1 MSDLNAIMSI
11 AGQALITQQQAIS
24 VTSHNIANV
33 NTPGYSRQK
42 LVMST
47 NVPSDSEI
55 GPMGNGVSPDA
66 IERIYDRFINAQI
79 NNESQELGRWDA
91 QKNAVE
97 SLEMIFNETYGY
109 GLSEAMSEYWNAWQA
124 LTINPAG
131 SAERQVLVTRAQI
144 LTSTFNKLDSDLT
157 LSQQDLDLTIQG
169 TITDINRL
177 SAQLADLNQKIVAS
191 EIGTQNANDYR
202 DRRDLVLKELSE
214 LIDLNAFEDANG
226 SVSVLNASGRPLVS
240 ATASWQLST
249 ELNVVSGLQDVVWL
263 DDDGNSVNINND
275 ISGGKLK
282 GWLEARDVL
291 IPGFLNRLDALAQ
304 TLVTEVN
311 NLHQTGFDLNGI
323 AGEVF
328 FDGTGTAADIEVNAN
343 IVGDPGLI
351 AASFDP
357 LPFPSAPGDNRN
369 AVEIAKLQHQLLM
382 SGNTATFNDYYS
394 SLVRDVGNEV
404 LKSDSYYTHQSE
416 MVAQLDNYR
425 ESISGVSLD
434 EEMINLIKFQNAYA
448 AAAKLVST
456 ADEMMQTVLQMV

>member
-11 AGQALITQQQAIS
+11 GGQALITHQQAIS

-33 NTPGYSRQK
+33 NTPGYSRQE
-42 LVMST
+42 LAMST

-226 SVSVLNASGRPLVS
+226 NVSVLNASGRPLVS
-240 ATASWQLST
+240 GTASWQLST

-263 DDDGNSVNINND
+263 DTDGNSVNINND

>member
-1 MSDLNAIMSI
+1 MSDINGIMNI

-47 NVPSDSEI
+47 NIPSDSVI
-55 GPMGNGVSPDA
+55 GPMGNGVSGEA
-66 IERIYDRFINAQI
+66 IERIYDRFINDQI

-124 LTINPAG
+124 LTNNPAG
-131 SAERQVLVTRAQI
+131 STERQVLVTRGQI

-157 LSQQDLDLTIQG
+157 HSQQALDLAIAATV
-169 TITDINRL
+169 TDVNRL
-177 SAQLADLNQKIVAS
+177 SAQLADLNQKIVSS
-191 EIGTQNANDYR
+191 ETGTQNANDFR
-202 DRRDLVLKELSE
+202 DQRDLVLKELSE
-214 LIDLNAFEDANG
+214 LIDLNAFKDASG
-226 SVSVLNASGRPLVS
+226 SVSVLIAGGRPLVS
-240 ATASWQLST
+240 GTASWQLST
-249 ELNVVSGLQDVVWL
+249 ELNASGLQDVVWL

-282 GWLEARDVL
+282 GWIETRDVL

-323 AGEVF
+323 AGQVF

-343 IVGDPGLI
+343 IVGDPSLI

-369 AVEIAKLQHQLLM
+369 AVEIAKLQHQLMM

-416 MVAQLDNYR
+416 MLAQLDNYR

-456 ADEMMQTVLQMV
+456 ADELMQTVLQMV

>member
-1 MSDLNAIMSI
+1 MSDINGIMSM

-42 LVMST
+42 LIMTSNT
-47 NVPSDSEI
+47 SLNSAL
-55 GPMGNGVSPDA
+55 GPMGSGVSADA
-66 IERIYDRFINAQI
+66 IERIYDRFLNARI

-91 QKNAVE
+91 QKKAVE
-97 SLEMIFNETYGY
+97 TLEMIFNETYGS
-109 GLSEAMSEYWNAWQA
+109 GLNEAMSEFWNAWQA
-124 LTINPAG
+124 LTNNPAG
-131 SAERQVLVTRAQI
+131 SAERQVLVTRGQI

-157 LSQQDLDLTIQG
+157 HSQQELDLAIAATV
-169 TITDINRL
+169 TDVNRL

-191 EIGTQNANDYR
+191 ETGTQNANDYR
-202 DRRDLVLKELSE
+202 DQRDLVLKELSE

-226 SVSVLNASGRPLVS
+226 NVSVLNASGRPLVS
-240 ATASWQLST
+240 GTASWQLST

-263 DDDGNSVNINND
+263 DNDGNSVNISND

-282 GWLEARDVL
+282 GWLETRDVL

-404 LKSDSYYTHQSE
+404 LKSDSYYTIQSE

-448 AAAKLVST
+448 AAAKLVTT
-456 ADEMMQTVLQMV
+456 ADELMQTVLQMV

>member
-1 MSDLNAIMSI
+1 MSDINGIMSM

-47 NVPSDSEI
+47 NIPLDSAI
-55 GPMGNGVSPDA
+55 GPMGSGVSADA
-66 IERIYDRFINAQI
+66 IERIYDRFINARI

-91 QKNAVE
+91 QKKAVE
-97 SLEMIFNETYGY
+97 TLEMIFNETYGS
-109 GLSEAMSEYWNAWQA
+109 GLNEAMSEFWNAWQA
-124 LTINPAG
+124 LTNNPAG
-131 SAERQVLVTRAQI
+131 SAERQVLVTRGQI

-157 LSQQDLDLTIQG
+157 HSQQELDLAIAATV
-169 TITDINRL
+169 TDVNRL

-191 EIGTQNANDYR
+191 ETGTQNANDYR
-202 DRRDLVLKELSE
+202 DQRDLVLKELSE

-226 SVSVLNASGRPLVS
+226 NVSVLNASGRPLVS
-240 ATASWQLST
+240 GTASWQLST

-263 DDDGNSVNINND
+263 DNDGNSVNISND

-282 GWLEARDVL
+282 GWLETRDVL

-343 IVGDPGLI
+343 IVGVPGLI

-404 LKSDSYYTHQSE
+404 LKSDSYYTIQSE
-416 MVAQLDNYR
+416 MVAQY
-425 ESISGVSLD
+425 GGAVG
-434 EEMINLIKFQNAYA
+434 
-448 AAAKLVST
+448 
-456 ADEMMQTVLQMV
+456 

>member
-1 MSDLNAIMSI
+1 MADLNGIMSI
-11 AGQALITQQQAIS
+11 AGQALTTQQQAIS

-42 LVMST
+42 LVTTT
-47 NVPSDSEI
+47 NIPSDSAV
-55 GPMGNGVSPDA
+55 GPMGNGVSAVA
-66 IERIYDRFINAQI
+66 IERIYDRFINDQI

-97 SLEMIFNETYGY
+97 SLEMIFNETYGS
-109 GLSEAMSEYWNAWQA
+109 GLNEAMSEYWNAWQA
-124 LTINPAG
+124 LSNNSAG
-131 SAERQVLVTRAQI
+131 SAERQVLVTRGQI
-144 LTSTFNKLDSDLT
+144 LSSTFNKLDSDLT
-157 LSQQDLDLTIQG
+157 RSQQDLDLAIAATV
-169 TITDINRL
+169 TDVNRL
-177 SAQLADLNQKIVAS
+177 SAQLADLNQKVVSS
-191 EIGTQNANDYR
+191 ETGTQNANDFR
-202 DRRDLVLKELSE
+202 DQRDLVLKELSE

-226 SVSVLNASGRPLVS
+226 SVSVLIAGGRPLVS
-240 ATASWQLST
+240 GTASWQLST
-249 ELNVVSGLQDVVWL
+249 ELNASGLQDVVWL

-282 GWLEARDVL
+282 GWLETRDVL
-291 IPGFLNRLDALAQ
+291 IPGFLNRLDTLAQ

-357 LPFPSAPGDNRN
+357 LPFPSVPGDNRN

-448 AAAKLVST
+448 AAAKLVTT
-456 ADEMMQTVLQMV
+456 ADELMQTVLQMV

>member
-1 MSDLNAIMSI
+1 MSNINGILSM
-11 AGQALITQQQAIS
+11 AGQALSTQQQAIS

-33 NTPGYSRQK
+33 NTPGYSRQE
-42 LVMST
+42 LAMST
-47 NVPSDSEI
+47 NVPSDSAI
-55 GPMGNGVSPDA
+55 GLMGNGVSPDA

-97 SLEMIFNETYGY
+97 SLEMIFNETDGS
-109 GLSEAMSEYWNAWQA
+109 GLNEAMSEYWKAWQA
-124 LTINPAG
+124 LTNNPAG
-131 SAERQVLVTRAQI
+131 SAERQVLLTRAQI

-157 LSQQDLDLTIQG
+157 HSQQELDLAIAATV
-169 TITDINRL
+169 TDVNRL

-202 DRRDLVLKELSE
+202 DQRDLVLKELSE

-226 SVSVLNASGRPLVS
+226 SVSVLIAGGRPLVS
-240 ATASWQLST
+240 GTASWQLST

-263 DDDGNSVNINND
+263 DNDGNSVNINND

-291 IPGFLNRLDALAQ
+291 IPDYLNRLDALAQ

-323 AGEVF
+323 AGIVF
-328 FDGTGTAADIEVNAN
+328 FDGTGTAADIEVNAS

-425 ESISGVSLD
+425 ESVSGVSLD

-456 ADEMMQTVLQMV
+456 ADELMQTVLQMV

>member
-33 NTPGYSRQK
+33 NTPGYSRQE
-42 LVMST
+42 LAMST

-226 SVSVLNASGRPLVS
+226 NVSVLNASGRPLVS
-240 ATASWQLST
+240 GTASWQLST

-263 DDDGNSVNINND
+263 DTDGNSVNINND

>member
-1 MSDLNAIMSI
+1 MSDLNGILSI

-42 LVMST
+42 LVMTTSPPV
-47 NVPSDSEI
+47 NSEV
-55 GPMGNGVSPDA
+55 GPMGTGVSA
-66 IERIYDRFINAQI
+66 VEIERIYDRFVNAQI

-91 QKNAVE
+91 QKNGVE
-97 SLEMIFNETYGY
+97 SLEMIFNEAYGY

-124 LTINPAG
+124 LSNNPAG
-131 SAERQVLVTRAQI
+131 GTERQVLVTRGQI
-144 LTSTFNKLDSDLT
+144 LASTFNKLDSDLT
-157 LSQQDLDLTIQG
+157 QSQRDQDLAIEETV
-169 TITDINRL
+169 TEVNRL
-177 SAQLADLNQKIVAS
+177 AAQLVDLNQKIVSS
-191 EIGTQNANDYR
+191 ETGTQNANDYR
-202 DRRDLVLKELSE
+202 DQRDLVLKKLSE
-214 LIDLNAFEDANG
+214 LIDINEFENADG
-226 SVSVLNASGRPLVS
+226 SVSVLIADGRPLVS
-240 ATASWQLST
+240 GTTSWQLST
-249 ELNVVSGLQDVVWL
+249 QVNVSGLQDVVWL
-263 DDDGNSVNINND
+263 DNAGGPVIINND
-275 ISGGKLK
+275 ISAGKLK
-282 GWLEARDVL
+282 GWLETRDVL
-291 IPGFLNRLDALAQ
+291 IPDYLNRLDTLAQ

-323 AGEVF
+323 VGEVF

-343 IVGDPGLI
+343 IVGDPNLI

-357 LPFPSAPGDNRN
+357 APLASTPGDNRN

-382 SGNTATFNDYYS
+382 NGNTATFNDYYS
-394 SLVRDVGNEV
+394 SLISDVGNEV

-448 AAAKLVST
+448 AAAKLVTT

>member
-11 AGQALITQQQAIS
+11 AGQALTTQQQAIS

-33 NTPGYSRQK
+33 NTPGYSRQE
-42 LVMST
+42 LAMST

-226 SVSVLNASGRPLVS
+226 NVSVLNASGRPLVS
-240 ATASWQLST
+240 GTASWQLST

-263 DDDGNSVNINND
+263 DTDGNSVNINND

-311 NLHQTGFDLNGI
+311 NLHQTGFDLSGI

>member
-1 MSDLNAIMSI
+1 MSDLNGILSI

-42 LVMST
+42 LVMTTSPPV
-47 NVPSDSEI
+47 NSEV
-55 GPMGNGVSPDA
+55 GPMGTGVSA
-66 IERIYDRFINAQI
+66 VEIERIYDRFVNAQI

-91 QKNAVE
+91 QKNGVE
-97 SLEMIFNETYGY
+97 SLEMIFNEAYGY

-124 LTINPAG
+124 LSNNPTG
-131 SAERQVLVTRAQI
+131 RTERQVLVTRGQI
-144 LTSTFNKLDSDLT
+144 LASTFNKLDSDLT
-157 LSQQDLDLTIQG
+157 QSQRDQDLAIEETV
-169 TITDINRL
+169 TEVNRL
-177 SAQLADLNQKIVAS
+177 AAQLVDLNQKIVSS
-191 EIGTQNANDYR
+191 ETGTQNANDYR
-202 DRRDLVLKELSE
+202 DQRDLVLKGLSE
-214 LIDLNAFEDANG
+214 LIDINEFENADG
-226 SVSVLNASGRPLVS
+226 SVSVLIADGRPLVS
-240 ATASWQLST
+240 GTTSWQLST
-249 ELNVVSGLQDVVWL
+249 QVNASGLQDVVWL
-263 DDDGNSVNINND
+263 DNAGSPVMINND
-275 ISGGKLK
+275 ISAGKLK
-282 GWLEARDVL
+282 GWLETRDVL
-291 IPGFLNRLDALAQ
+291 IPDYLNRLDTLAQ

-311 NLHQTGFDLNGI
+311 NLHLTGFDLNGT

-343 IVGDPGLI
+343 IVGDPDLI

-357 LPFPSAPGDNRN
+357 APLLSTPGDNRN
-369 AVEIAKLQHQLLM
+369 AIEIAKLQHQLLM
-382 SGNTATFNDYYS
+382 NGNTATFNDYYS
-394 SLVRDVGNEV
+394 SLVSDVGNEV

-448 AAAKLVST
+448 AAAKLVTT

>member
-11 AGQALITQQQAIS
+11 GGQALITQQQAIS

-33 NTPGYSRQK
+33 NTPGYSRQE
-42 LVMST
+42 LAMST

-226 SVSVLNASGRPLVS
+226 NVSVLNASGRPLVS
-240 ATASWQLST
+240 GTASWQLST

-263 DDDGNSVNINND
+263 DTDGNSVNINND

-282 GWLEARDVL
+282 GWLETRDVL
-291 IPGFLNRLDALAQ
+291 IPDFLSRLDALAQ

-323 AGEVF
+323 VGEVF

>member
-33 NTPGYSRQK
+33 NTPGYSRQE
-42 LVMST
+42 LAMST

-202 DRRDLVLKELSE
+202 DQRDLVLKELSE

-226 SVSVLNASGRPLVS
+226 NVSVLNASGRPLVS
-240 ATASWQLST
+240 GTASWQLST

-263 DDDGNSVNINND
+263 DTDGNSVNINND

-456 ADEMMQTVLQMV
+456 ADELMQTVLQMV

>member
-1 MSDLNAIMSI
+1 MSDINGIMNI

-47 NVPSDSEI
+47 NIPSDSVI
-55 GPMGNGVSPDA
+55 GPMGNGVSGEA
-66 IERIYDRFINAQI
+66 IERIYDRFINDQI

-124 LTINPAG
+124 LINNPAG
-131 SAERQVLVTRAQI
+131 STERQVLVTRGQI

-157 LSQQDLDLTIQG
+157 HSQQALDLAIAATV
-169 TITDINRL
+169 TDVNRL
-177 SAQLADLNQKIVAS
+177 SAQLADLNQKIVSS
-191 EIGTQNANDYR
+191 ETGTQNANDFR
-202 DRRDLVLKELSE
+202 DQRELVLKELSE
-214 LIDLNAFEDANG
+214 LIDLNAFEDASG
-226 SVSVLNASGRPLVS
+226 SVSVLIAGGRPLVS
-240 ATASWQLST
+240 GTASWQLST
-249 ELNVVSGLQDVVWL
+249 ELNASGLQDVVWL

-282 GWLEARDVL
+282 GWIETRDVL

-323 AGEVF
+323 AGQVF

-343 IVGDPGLI
+343 IVGDPSLI

-369 AVEIAKLQHQLLM
+369 AVEIAKLQH
-382 SGNTATFNDYYS
+382 
-394 SLVRDVGNEV
+394 
-404 LKSDSYYTHQSE
+404 
-416 MVAQLDNYR
+416 
-425 ESISGVSLD
+425 
-434 EEMINLIKFQNAYA
+434 
-448 AAAKLVST
+448 
-456 ADEMMQTVLQMV
+456 